1 VAISRAHFLL
11 WEAEWMTVPSDP
23 ILLRHF
29 GRNLY
34 AVMAQ
39 SDLTPVGQA
48 ILRARRRQWLS
59 AGGSTGTAGARDD
72 TRRVRCRR

>member
-1 VAISRAHFLL
+1 MAISRAHFLL

-23 ILLRHF
+23 ILRHF

-39 SDLTPVGQA
+39 WDLTPVGQA
-48 ILRARRRQWLS
+48 ILRARRRQ
-59 AGGSTGTAGARDD
+59 
-72 TRRVRCRR
+72 

>member
-23 ILLRHF
+23 ILLRHL

-34 AVMAQ
+34 AVKAQ

-48 ILRARRRQWLS
+48 ILRARRRQ
-59 AGGSTGTAGARDD
+59 
-72 TRRVRCRR
+72 